1 MKILILSQFLDK
13 ILKEKI
19 IDINYRL
26 FRKKLVERENLLQ
39 HTHAET
45 HTHMHIHTDK

>member
-1 MKILILSQFLDK
+1 MKILIPSQFLDK

-19 IDINYRL
+19 IDIKYRL

-45 HTHMHIHTDK
+45 HTRMHIHTDK